1 MNSTE
6 NDIINGK
13 KGKNILQKVDFKP
26 IVESFINFYFSNLSK
41 LTSNQEILSLFNKNS
56 RIMFSNNVYCGIE
69 QIDTFFTFIKSNSQ
83 NIQLENYQML
93 ESGSRRIDILING
106 SITKENQIFKFSQ
119 YIFLC
124 HIIENKIDKWWIQNS
139 IFNI

>member
-1 MNSTE
+1 M
-6 NDIINGK
+6 
-13 KGKNILQKVDFKP
+13 
-26 IVESFINFYFSNLSK
+26 
-41 LTSNQEILSLFNKNS
+41 
-56 RIMFSNNVYCGIE
+56 
-69 QIDTFFTFIKSNSQ
+69 FIKNFKKKNLNNNNPQ
-83 NIQLENYQML
+83 KKK
-93 ESGSRRIDILING
+93 IDILING